1 MKLRLKPPNQQKEKL
16 LVAFMNH
23 EKVMR
28 RETVS
33 LVDSTVNTDSFSP
46 RRLSKK
52 SFPFNIRLSYEE
64 INKKIEAEIE
74 TSFLKHFE
82 DKLKAESQSTCF
94 TVRIMI

>member
-52 SFPFNIRLSYEE
+52 SFPFNIRLPYEE
-64 INKKIEAEIE
+64 IKL

-82 DKLKAESQSTCF
+82 DKLKAGIQSTCF
-94 TVRIMI
+94 IVRIMI